1 MAEKHRLSDLFLER
15 RKKFLRENLVAAKA
29 EANEEFQKIRRREFG
44 PRFRRDAMYAA
55 QTVAASRVLP
65 WLTKEELVAE
75 EEYRKVAGRFV
86 NIGNEFLAK
95 LSESK
100 IPGLSRMPNALNS
113 EKGFRVGSRFRF
125 EELINIAQP
134 ASPLRYAADIA
145 LGLVG
150 ACAVIQKD
158 AMGFLEYLL
167 EMNSARVQSD
177 LMDRIEASQGELE
190 AEIRKLLHQ
199 ITRVA
204 TAALEHAREAKSR
217 GTAAVEEK
225 LDRIASAEQEL
236 RALVGI

>member
-1 MAEKHRLSDLFLER
+1 
-15 RKKFLRENLVAAKA
+15 LRENLVAAKA
-29 EANEEFQKIRRREFG
+29 EANEEFQKIRSGYG
-44 PRFRRDAMYAA
+44 PRFRRDAMHAA
-55 QTVAASRVLP
+55 QTVVASRVLP
-65 WLTKEELVAE
+65 WLTKEQLVAE
-75 EEYRKVAGRFV
+75 EEYRKVARRFV

-100 IPGLSRMPNALNS
+100 IPELSRLPNALNS

-150 ACAVIQKD
+150 ACSIIQRD
-158 AMGFLEYLL
+158 TMGFLECLL
-167 EMNSARVQSD
+167 GMNSARVQSD
-177 LMDRIEASQGELE
+177 LMDRIEASQGGLE

-199 ITRVA
+199 ITLVA
-204 TAALEHAREAKSR
+204 IAALEHAREAKSR

-225 LDRIASAEQEL
+225 LDRIA
-236 RALVGI
+236 